1 MDKLRCNA
9 SMLYTSNHIY
19 HLPNVK
25 KIQRTIA
32 TNLVNF
38 SVYLGLNWH
47 DLTDRLLK
55 ETKLI
60 KDEKKEPTKMKI
72 ELPEHLQIRP
82 VTPVE
87 KYIKVYPSP
96 PIPKTTQGFIGWRSS
111 VPGLELER
119 YYQIRSCKGAF
130 HKDLKWPD
138 EPSD

>member
-1 MDKLRCNA
+1 MAQKSTNPTQQFNFVAQDK
-9 SMLYTSNHIY
+9 IWKY
-19 HLPNVK
+19 HVEAELEAAKKWSVK
-25 KIQRTIA
+25 WG
-32 TNLVNF
+32 F
-38 SVYLGLNWH
+38 
-47 DLTDRLLK
+47 LTTPF
-55 ETKLI
+55 EELI
-60 KDEKKEPTKMKI
+60 KDERKGPTKPKI

-111 VPGLELER
+111 VPGLKLER

>member
-1 MDKLRCNA
+1 MAQRSTNPTQQFNFVAQDNIWK
-9 SMLYTSNHIY
+9 Y
-19 HLPNVK
+19 HVETEFEAAK
-25 KIQRTIA
+25 KWSIKWG
-32 TNLVNF
+32 F
-38 SVYLGLNWH
+38 
-47 DLTDRLLK
+47 LTTPF
-55 ETKLI
+55 EELI
-60 KDEKKEPTKMKI
+60 KDERKEPTKPKI

>member
-1 MDKLRCNA
+1 MAQKSTNPTQQFNFVAQDKIWK
-9 SMLYTSNHIY
+9 YHIEAE
-19 HLPNVK
+19 LEAAKKWSVK
-25 KIQRTIA
+25 WG
-32 TNLVNF
+32 F
-38 SVYLGLNWH
+38 
-47 DLTDRLLK
+47 LTTPF
-55 ETKLI
+55 EELI
-60 KDEKKEPTKMKI
+60 KDEKKEPTKPKI

-82 VTPVE
+82 ITPVE

-96 PIPKTTQGFIGWRSS
+96 PIPKTSQGFIGWRSS

>member
-1 MDKLRCNA
+1 MAQRSTNPTQQFNFVAQDNIWK
-9 SMLYTSNHIY
+9 Y
-19 HLPNVK
+19 HVETEFEAAK
-25 KIQRTIA
+25 KWSIKWG
-32 TNLVNF
+32 F
-38 SVYLGLNWH
+38 
-47 DLTDRLLK
+47 LTTPF
-55 ETKLI
+55 EELI
-60 KDEKKEPTKMKI
+60 KDERKEPTKPKI
-72 ELPEHLQIRP
+72 ELPEHLQIRR

>member
-1 MDKLRCNA
+1 MAQRSTNPTHQFNFVAQDQIWKCHVESELEA
-9 SMLYTSNHIY
+9 A
-19 HLPNVK
+19 K
-25 KIQRTIA
+25 KWSIKWG
-32 TNLVNF
+32 F
-38 SVYLGLNWH
+38 
-47 DLTDRLLK
+47 LTTPF
-55 ETKLI
+55 EELI

>member
-1 MDKLRCNA
+1 MAQKSTNPTQQFNFVAQDK
-9 SMLYTSNHIY
+9 IWKY
-19 HLPNVK
+19 HVEAELEAAKKWSVK
-25 KIQRTIA
+25 WG
-32 TNLVNF
+32 F
-38 SVYLGLNWH
+38 
-47 DLTDRLLK
+47 LTTPF
-55 ETKLI
+55 EELI
-60 KDEKKEPTKMKI
+60 KDERKEPTKPKI

-82 VTPVE
+82 ITPVE

-130 HKDLKWPD
+130 HRDLKWPD

>member
-1 MDKLRCNA
+1 MAQKSTNPAQQFNFVAQDNIWK
-9 SMLYTSNHIY
+9 Y
-19 HLPNVK
+19 HVETEFEAAK
-25 KIQRTIA
+25 KWSIKWG
-32 TNLVNF
+32 F
-38 SVYLGLNWH
+38 
-47 DLTDRLLK
+47 LTTPF
-55 ETKLI
+55 EELI
-60 KDEKKEPTKMKI
+60 KDEKKEPTKPKI

-119 YYQIRSCKGAF
+119 YYQISSCKGAF

>member
-1 MDKLRCNA
+1 MAQKSTNPTQQFNFVAQDK
-9 SMLYTSNHIY
+9 IWKY
-19 HLPNVK
+19 HVEAELEAAKKWSVK
-25 KIQRTIA
+25 WG
-32 TNLVNF
+32 F
-38 SVYLGLNWH
+38 
-47 DLTDRLLK
+47 LTTPF
-55 ETKLI
+55 EELI
-60 KDEKKEPTKMKI
+60 KDERKEPTKPKI

-82 VTPVE
+82 ITPVE

>member
-1 MDKLRCNA
+1 MAQRSTNPTQQFNFVAQDKIWKC
-9 SMLYTSNHIY
+9 HIESE
-19 HLPNVK
+19 LEAAK
-25 KIQRTIA
+25 KWSIKWG
-32 TNLVNF
+32 F
-38 SVYLGLNWH
+38 
-47 DLTDRLLK
+47 LTTPF
-55 ETKLI
+55 EELI
-60 KDEKKEPTKMKI
+60 KDEKQEHTKPRA

>member
-1 MDKLRCNA
+1 MRHEWEVSCLCVLFINTC
-9 SMLYTSNHIY
+9 SILQS
-19 HLPNVK
+19 L
-25 KIQRTIA
+25 
-32 TNLVNF
+32 
-38 SVYLGLNWH
+38 
-47 DLTDRLLK
+47 
-55 ETKLI
+55 LI

>member
-1 MDKLRCNA
+1 MVVQKVFL
-9 SMLYTSNHIY
+9 SIF
-19 HLPNVK
+19 
-25 KIQRTIA
+25 
-32 TNLVNF
+32 F
-38 SVYLGLNWH
+38 SVCFRKYHIETELEAAKKWSIKWGF
-47 DLTDRLLK
+47 LTTPF
-55 ETKLI
+55 EELI
-60 KDEKKEPTKMKI
+60 KDEKKESTKPLI

-111 VPGLELER
+111 VPGLELEH
-119 YYQIRSCKGAF
+119 YQIRSCKGAF

>member
-1 MDKLRCNA
+1 MAQRSTNPTQQFNFVAQDNIWK
-9 SMLYTSNHIY
+9 Y
-19 HLPNVK
+19 HVETEFEAAK
-25 KIQRTIA
+25 KWSIKWG
-32 TNLVNF
+32 F
-38 SVYLGLNWH
+38 
-47 DLTDRLLK
+47 LTTPF
-55 ETKLI
+55 EELI
-60 KDEKKEPTKMKI
+60 KDERKEPTKPKI

-119 YYQIRSCKGAF
+119 YYQVRSCKGAF

>member
-1 MDKLRCNA
+1 MAQKSTNPAQQFNFVAQDNIWK
-9 SMLYTSNHIY
+9 Y
-19 HLPNVK
+19 HVETEFEAAK
-25 KIQRTIA
+25 KWSIKWG
-32 TNLVNF
+32 
-38 SVYLGLNWH
+38 YL
-47 DLTDRLLK
+47 TTPF
-55 ETKLI
+55 EELI
-60 KDEKKEPTKMKI
+60 KDEKKEPTKPKI

-119 YYQIRSCKGAF
+119 YYQISSCKGAF

>member
-1 MDKLRCNA
+1 MAQKSTNPAQQFNFVAQDNIWK
-9 SMLYTSNHIY
+9 Y
-19 HLPNVK
+19 HVETEFEAAK
-25 KIQRTIA
+25 KWSIKWG
-32 TNLVNF
+32 
-38 SVYLGLNWH
+38 YL
-47 DLTDRLLK
+47 TTPFQ
-55 ETKLI
+55 ELI
-60 KDEKKEPTKMKI
+60 KDEKKEPTKPKI

-119 YYQIRSCKGAF
+119 YYQISSCKGAF

>member
-1 MDKLRCNA
+1 MAQKSTNPTQQFNFVAQDNIWK
-9 SMLYTSNHIY
+9 Y
-19 HLPNVK
+19 HVETEFEAAK
-25 KIQRTIA
+25 KWSIKWG
-32 TNLVNF
+32 F
-38 SVYLGLNWH
+38 
-47 DLTDRLLK
+47 LTTPF
-55 ETKLI
+55 EELI
-60 KDEKKEPTKMKI
+60 KDERKEPTKPKI

-119 YYQIRSCKGAF
+119 YYQVRSCKGAF

>member
-1 MDKLRCNA
+1 IFASLYIMIQYRSDGNGIDITYLNA
-9 SMLYTSNHIY
+9 MTTHFL
-19 HLPNVK
+19 
-25 KIQRTIA
+25 
-32 TNLVNF
+32 
-38 SVYLGLNWH
+38 
-47 DLTDRLLK
+47 
-55 ETKLI
+55 LI
-60 KDEKKEPTKMKI
+60 KDERKEPTKPKI

-119 YYQIRSCKGAF
+119 YYQVRSCKGAF

>member
-1 MDKLRCNA
+1 
-9 SMLYTSNHIY
+9 MLVVLFSRRKY
-19 HLPNVK
+19 HVETEFEAAK
-25 KIQRTIA
+25 KWSIKWG
-32 TNLVNF
+32 
-38 SVYLGLNWH
+38 YL
-47 DLTDRLLK
+47 TTPF
-55 ETKLI
+55 EELI
-60 KDEKKEPTKMKI
+60 KDEKKEPTKPKI

-119 YYQIRSCKGAF
+119 YYQISSCKGAF

>member
-1 MDKLRCNA
+1 MAQKGTNPAQQFNFVAQDQVWK
-9 SMLYTSNHIY
+9 YHIETE
-19 HLPNVK
+19 LEAAK
-25 KIQRTIA
+25 KWSIKWG
-32 TNLVNF
+32 F
-38 SVYLGLNWH
+38 
-47 DLTDRLLK
+47 LTTPF
-55 ETKLI
+55 EELI
-60 KDEKKEPTKMKI
+60 KDEKKEPTKPTI
-72 ELPEHLQIRP
+72 ELPEHLRIRP

-96 PIPKTTQGFIGWRSS
+96 PVPKTTQGFIGWRSS